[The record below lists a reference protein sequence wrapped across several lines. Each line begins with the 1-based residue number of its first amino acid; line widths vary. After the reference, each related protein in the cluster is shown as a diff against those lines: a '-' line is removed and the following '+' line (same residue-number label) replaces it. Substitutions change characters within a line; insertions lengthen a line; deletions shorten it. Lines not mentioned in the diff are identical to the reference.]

1 MRLSIFLQVFRF
13 QATYSP
19 GYMNGNADGLS
30 RQDWEDT
37 EWSSHGTGVTRE
49 FTFSVG
55 HSSLGGG
62 DLVDH
67 PTTGTLKH
75 IWTFYVIC
83 ASHAVSSKCRCHLWF
98 ACTYYNLQCS
108 SIFYYLVAVMHG
120 SISLV
125 DL

>member
-49 FTFSVG
+49 FIFSVG

-62 DLVDH
+62 DVVDH

-75 IWTFYVIC
+75 IGHFMLFVQVMQCQANAGVIC
-83 ASHAVSSKCRCHLWF
+83 GLHVHTIIYSVLA
-98 ACTYYNLQCS
+98 Y
-108 SIFYYLVAVMHG
+108 SI
-120 SISLV
+120 I
-125 DL
+125 